1 MSDTLLQLK
10 IANKNYGKISD
21 KEIFITRKLKEDL
34 EKIKKRDGTDLYTNL
49 ITRGFQ
55 GGKHLIEILGEK
67 FGKGFQLV
75 LSHEN
80 SSIKAGTVTINFENF
95 RTSVRGKFFA
105 VYRETGLQAAVDFL
119 QKEFS
124 NIFPQDSIKLAPSK
138 TESRKVFAS
147 LPTAVEILSKKDQK
161 QLPQKL
167 VDLIGK
173 QGPDFV
179 LAILGALDQSAQ
191 GGSERLKTALQEVV
205 IKLSK
210 EPAKAMQELS
220 DFMDKWNLHQVTSLL
235 TVLKSRLETI
245 STFEQMITNERTYE
259 LKGDKSIHRILEK
272 SMWLVD
278 DKYWIAQSNKTLREF
293 IGKELEKEDKKH
305 EKKRPDFA
313 CVNSSGE
320 LLLIEIKRPSLELKE
335 KEVNQAELYLRIAK
349 KYKGESKKPIICLI
363 GKSISSDARELAEL
377 RGYPKLYTY
386 QDIIDGCR
394 QRYQKYLEIVEE
406 NI

>member
-1 MSDTLLQLK
+1 MSGVLLQLK
-10 IANKNYGKISD
+10 IANKNYGKISG
-21 KEIFITRKLKEDL
+21 KEIFITRKLKENL
-34 EKIKKRDGTDLYTNL
+34 EKIKMRDGTNLYANL

-67 FGKGFQLV
+67 FGKGFRLI
-75 LSHEN
+75 LSHEI
-80 SSIKAGTVTINFENF
+80 SSIKDDTVTINFENF
-95 RTSVRGKFFA
+95 RMNSRGKFFA
-105 VYRETGLQAAVDFL
+105 VYRETGLQAATDFL
-119 QKEFS
+119 EKEFT
-124 NIFPQDSIKLAPSK
+124 NIFPRDGIKQVPSK
-138 TESRKVFAS
+138 TESKKVFAS
-147 LPTAVEILSKKDQK
+147 LPAAVETLSKKDQK
-161 QLPQKL
+161 QLPKKL
-167 VDLIGK
+167 VDLISK

-191 GGSERLKTALQEVV
+191 GGSERLKIALQEVV
-205 IKLSK
+205 LKLSK

-245 STFEQMITNERTYE
+245 STFEQMITNGQTYE

-293 IGKELEKEDKKH
+293 IGKELEKDDKKH
-305 EKKRPDFA
+305 QKKRPDFA

-320 LLLIEIKRPSLELKE
+320 LLLLEIKRPSLKLKE
-335 KEVNQAELYLRIAK
+335 KEINQAELYLRIAK
-349 KYKGESKKPIICLI
+349 KYKSENKKPVIYLI
-363 GKSISSDARELAEL
+363 GKSISSEARELAEL
-377 RGYPKLYTY
+377 RGYPKLHTY

-406 NI
+406 NT